1 MLQATDEEENLMNEL
16 FFGLIVMTIFGTLPC
31 TILGYLI
38 AVKQIR
44 SLIAGWD
51 ESKISNPAAYA
62 KWLGYSVFAV
72 GIAIGGISIIW
83 YLGVIS
89 EIKLAVLLGTV
100 TLIPIQC
107 LFIANSKYAK

>member
-1 MLQATDEEENLMNEL
+1 MDEL
-16 FFGLIVMTIFGTLPC
+16 FFGLIIMIIFGTLPC

-51 ESKISNPAAYA
+51 ESKISNPEAYA
-62 KWLGYSVFAV
+62 KWIGYSLLTV
-72 GIAIGGISIIW
+72 GIAISGIALIW

-89 EIKLAVLLGTV
+89 DIGLASLLGAV
-100 TLIPIQC
+100 TLIPILC
-107 LFIANSKYAK
+107 LFIANSKYGK